1 MKFAVIYCLQGLLF
15 LGYDSMGEACVFAA
29 TTLLSYYSLCMPA
42 YRKAKLQKLLMR
54 GPWTAGLV
62 PYSLTIR
69 QWETQGEHEITDG
82 QLKKTLRL
90 CLCYQETGVRECLP
104 ALMPKDTISF
114 LSIEP
119 DYLNPT
125 NLK

>member
-42 YRKAKLQKLLMR
+42 CRKAKMQKLLMR

-62 PYSLTIR
+62 PYRLIIR
-69 QWETQGEHEITDG
+69 QWERKGEHEIIDG
-82 QLKKTLRL
+82 QLKKALRPY
-90 CLCYQETGVRECLP
+90 LCYREIGVRECLP
-104 ALMPKDTISF
+104 ALRPKDDIISVHRNG
-114 LSIEP
+114 LS
-119 DYLNPT
+119 
-125 NLK
+125 